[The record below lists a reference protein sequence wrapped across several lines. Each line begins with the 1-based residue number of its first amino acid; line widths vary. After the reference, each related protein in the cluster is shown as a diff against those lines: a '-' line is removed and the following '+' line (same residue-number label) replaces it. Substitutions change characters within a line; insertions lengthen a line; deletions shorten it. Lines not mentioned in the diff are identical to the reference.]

1 MSFTKVEYRGLEVG
15 KVGIGTT
22 GGIVAIGATMLN
34 FVGAGNTF
42 AVSPDGTTVDISI
55 AGGGGSGSGVI
66 HKETFNVTTN
76 QTVFNLSNSYNT
88 GYVDVFVNGVRLS
101 PADFTETDS
110 TTITL
115 AQPTISGDVVDVLI
129 HSSVV
134 QNTILESTIDNLTVN
149 DSLTGQIGGGE
160 ETVGI
165 GSASF
170 LAEVISMPSVLA
182 CGATTTVQPKTGH
195 DITFVKYQEVQ
206 ITGDADL
213 ILGGTADFVID
224 VHNLAV

>member
-15 KVGIGTT
+15 KIGIGST
-22 GGIVAIGATMLN
+22 GGIVAVGATMLN
-34 FVGAGNTF
+34 FIGAGNTF
-42 AVSPDGTTVDISI
+42 AVSADGTTIDISI
-55 AGGGGSGSGVI
+55 AGGGGGGSGVI
-66 HKETFNVTTN
+66 HKETFNVTAN

-101 PADFTETDS
+101 PTDFTETNS

-115 AQPTISGDVVDVLI
+115 AEPAIPGDIVDVLI

-134 QNTILESTIDNLTVN
+134 QNTILDSSIDNLTVN

-170 LAEVISMPSVLA
+170 LAEVIGMPSCLWSNNN
-182 CGATTTVQPKTGH
+182 CSTQDGH

>member
-1 MSFTKVEYRGLEVG
+1 
-15 KVGIGTT
+15 
-22 GGIVAIGATMLN
+22 MLN

-55 AGGGGSGSGVI
+55 AGGGGGGSGVI
-66 HKETFNVTTN
+66 HKETFNVTAN

-160 ETVGI
+160 ETV
-165 GSASF
+165 
-170 LAEVISMPSVLA
+170 E
-182 CGATTTVQPKTGH
+182 
-195 DITFVKYQEVQ
+195 
-206 ITGDADL
+206 
-213 ILGGTADFVID
+213 
-224 VHNLAV
+224 